1 MQDAHGDGVAQAPHD
16 QNAAYRAVVSDLASL
31 VEHVQNS
38 LRLIEQ
44 TIAREISPET
54 SPGGSESSTN
64 VLVLD
69 DVSPRYMKA
78 AAALQACDV
87 NRGIALRSPQDWRQL
102 SGRRHHPLY
111 SETRAH
117 ARAAGH
123 CGRRRDRGAADVP
136 RAERV
141 PGSGLFDWP
150 AGADRALPASGGGS
164 CRRAREHRRRPL
176 NRPEPFPM
184 ESERGSGLLFD
195 AFS

>member
-69 DVSPRYMKA
+69 DVSPRYIEGCRRSA
-78 AAALQACDV
+78 S
-87 NRGIALRSPQDWRQL
+87 LRRQ
-102 SGRRHHPLY
+102 SWHRP
-111 SETRAH
+111 
-117 ARAAGH
+117 
-123 CGRRRDRGAADVP
+123 
-136 RAERV
+136 
-141 PGSGLFDWP
+141 
-150 AGADRALPASGGGS
+150 ALPPGLAT
-164 CRRAREHRRRPL
+164 AFRPA
-176 NRPEPFPM
+176 P
-184 ESERGSGLLFD
+184 SSTLF
-195 AFS
+195 